1 MMSDMDTMSAVNTA
15 DDIRKIE
22 AACRIVADTLMHMR
36 QHVVPGVSTRELDVI
51 AEDFIRTR
59 GGEPAFKGYE
69 VDDRQFP
76 FTLCISIDEEVVH
89 GMPGPRLLKEGQ
101 IVSLDCGVKL
111 DGFFGDS
118 AYTFAVG
125 EISSEKQRLLDATQ
139 ESLRL
144 GIEQAVEGN
153 RVYDISR
160 AVQTHV
166 EKQGY
171 SVVRELV
178 GHGIGRNLHEEPP
191 IPNFVPGL
199 LHRSRYP
206 NAKLVQGMAM
216 AIEPMVNMG
225 AFHVHTASD
234 GWTVY
239 TADGKPSAHFEHT
252 IVIDGTKPLILTSM
266 E

>member
-1 MMSDMDTMSAVNTA
+1 MAVA
-15 DDIRKIE
+15 DLSIALLTGEEIKKME
-22 AACRIVADTLMHMR
+22 AASRIVADVLNHMKGF
-36 QHVVPGVSTRELDVI
+36 VKPGVTTIELDAIV
-51 AEDFIRTR
+51 EDFIRTR

-69 VDDRQFP
+69 VDGKLFP
-76 FTLCISIDEEVVH
+76 SSACISVDEEVVH
-89 GMPGPRLLKEGQ
+89 GMPGQRMLKEGQ
-101 IVSLDCGVKL
+101 IVTIDVGVQL

-118 AYTFAVG
+118 AYTYGVG
-125 EISSEKQRLLDATQ
+125 EISTDKQRLLDATK

-144 GIEQAVEGN
+144 GIEQAIDGN
-153 RVYDISR
+153 RVYDIAR

-166 EKQGY
+166 EKQGF

-178 GHGIGRNLHEEPP
+178 GHGIGRHLHEEPP
-191 IPNFVPGL
+191 VPNFVPGL
-199 LHRSRYP
+199 LHRSRFP
-206 NAKLVQGMAM
+206 NAKLKTGMAL

-225 AFHVHTASD
+225 LFHVHTASD

-252 IVIDGTKPLILTSM
+252 IVIDGATPRILTLM